1 MQSLSNRSPSQIC
14 LLAGIK
20 EQGIAGVAVAKAIF
34 ASDSQLFQWLA
45 GRIPCAMKQ
54 GISLA

>member
-1 MQSLSNRSPSQIC
+1 VQSLSNRSPSQIS

-45 GRIPCAMKQ
+45 GRIPEFPAQ
-54 GISLA
+54 